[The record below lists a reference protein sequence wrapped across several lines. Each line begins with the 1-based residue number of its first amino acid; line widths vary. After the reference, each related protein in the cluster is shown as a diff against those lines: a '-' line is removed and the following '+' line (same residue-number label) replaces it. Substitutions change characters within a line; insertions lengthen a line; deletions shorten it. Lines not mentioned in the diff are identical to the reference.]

1 MLSHGQTSPVT
12 QVFPYFLCART
23 SSYGVPV
30 AALCSFSVPFFTH
43 SINCATSIRLSSLLA
58 DVFGRAL
65 HYAACAFLSLLPEVL
80 GPGARGAFGR
90 RLDGPVVLCHDVV
103 AAHAQCKDEASEY
116 TRFERHGNADTP
128 ELKSVPEWLEEKL
141 AKTLRKNIKM
151 LKNDTKF
158 QAQTERANFCSFPT
172 ENAYLENET
181 TITAFKVVNEATRK
195 STEALA

>member
-1 MLSHGQTSPVT
+1 MMMPPFSVSSRFSDRGEEGRSTLLSLNWEAAGDDD
-12 QVFPYFLCART
+12 
-23 SSYGVPV
+23 
-30 AALCSFSVPFFTH
+30 AALLSLLEVLRPREEGH
-43 SINCATSIRLSSLLA
+43 STLLSLNREAAADDDAALLSLLA
-58 DVFGRAL
+58 G
-65 HYAACAFLSLLPEVL
+65 VL
-80 GPGARGAFGR
+80 
-90 RLDGPVVLCHDVV
+90 LCHDVV

-172 ENAYLENET
+172 ENVKDAQIET
-181 TITAFKVVNEATRK
+181 NSKAKLSKNMWLQTSN
-195 STEALA
+195 